1 MKHVV
6 VDRLAYSIN
15 TDTKT
20 AGVTY
25 DNNLIYSGNYEIPDE
40 ITYGS
45 EKYVVNEICKWAFKN
60 QKKLKGVLIGKNIVN
75 IDNFAFSG
83 CTKLESFVIPE
94 SVTNIGDNAFSYSGI
109 ERLTIGGGVTCIGV
123 DCFKGCDCLADL
135 VISDSE
141 KYLDL
146 PECAFQTS
154 PLEKVYIGRDL
165 YWQNGSSIKTSP
177 FYQLTT
183 LKEVEFGEKITKLSD
198 YLFYETGL
206 ESIVIPKNIKR
217 IGNTVFYKCKFIKK
231 VIFEDGNDV
240 LEIGFN
246 PSSDTNMYN
255 NCTSSCFYGNPIE
268 SVYVGRN
275 LSYSTIDSKGVSPF
289 YMISTINNVTFGDSI
304 TTISPYLFSN
314 CAGLSLAI
322 IPKNVTQLGS
332 GAFKGCKIEELYNY
346 SPVPQSI
353 EENTFDYYGTLHV
366 IKGLY
371 DTYHSKNI
379 WRNFSVRD
387 DLTKNVVKSFTLSND
402 TINCNKNDVGKIS
415 VVRYE
420 PEDAT
425 LDIMWSSDNT
435 NVALITS
442 DGTYVAVGYG
452 TAVITAMANDE
463 GKATAQ
469 CVINV
474 AQPFVK
480 GDVDGNGSVN
490 VSDVTALINVIIG
503 IADWPEVRCD
513 MNGDGVINVTDV
525 TSLINIIL
533 AN

>member
-1 MKHVV
+1 M
-6 VDRLAYSIN
+6 
-15 TDTKT
+15 
-20 AGVTY
+20 
-25 DNNLIYSGNYEIPDE
+25 
-40 ITYGS
+40 
-45 EKYVVNEICKWAFKN
+45 
-60 QKKLKGVLIGKNIVN
+60 
-75 IDNFAFSG
+75 
-83 CTKLESFVIPE
+83 
-94 SVTNIGDNAFSYSGI
+94 
-109 ERLTIGGGVTCIGV
+109 
-123 DCFKGCDCLADL
+123 
-135 VISDSE
+135 
-141 KYLDL
+141 
-146 PECAFQTS
+146 
-154 PLEKVYIGRDL
+154 
-165 YWQNGSSIKTSP
+165 
-177 FYQLTT
+177 
-183 LKEVEFGEKITKLSD
+183 
-198 YLFYETGL
+198 
-206 ESIVIPKNIKR
+206 
-217 IGNTVFYKCKFIKK
+217 
-231 VIFEDGNDV
+231 
-240 LEIGFN
+240 
-246 PSSDTNMYN
+246 
-255 NCTSSCFYGNPIE
+255 
-268 SVYVGRN
+268 
-275 LSYSTIDSKGVSPF
+275 
-289 YMISTINNVTFGDSI
+289 
-304 TTISPYLFSN
+304 
-314 CAGLSLAI
+314 
-322 IPKNVTQLGS
+322 
-332 GAFKGCKIEELYNY
+332 
-346 SPVPQSI
+346 
-353 EENTFDYYGTLHV
+353 